1 MARKSWS
8 FVDAKVRPADILC
21 FVVVGA
27 YLTVICG
34 YLLATRRLSAGLS
47 LGTMVRR
54 VAAWP
59 GQAAGKVARVLR
71 RPFSGRKAA

>member
-8 FVDAKVRPADILC
+8 FVDAKVRAADLLC

-34 YLLATRRLSAGLS
+34 YLLATRRLSADGS
-47 LGTMVRR
+47 
-54 VAAWP
+54 AW
-59 GQAAGKVARVLR
+59 AYTVWI
-71 RPFSGRKAA
+71 S